1 MHIVH
6 VIVDIAYLH
15 MSVSA
20 VQYMHGVHVYAS
32 VLCTCMQNI
41 VYASTNH
48 ILFYLHQHLHQTPNP
63 PMSGGFLQAG
73 LFNPWDRALYLSIKE
88 ERAFLNRAQTV

>member
-1 MHIVH
+1 MRRPALRLSPPMHFHPHQAGRRTIVRYWWQDFLVRARSMHIVH

-20 VQYMHGVHVYAS
+20 VQFVHGVHVYAS

-41 VYASTNH
+41 VYTST
-48 ILFYLHQHLHQTPNP
+48 
-63 PMSGGFLQAG
+63 
-73 LFNPWDRALYLSIKE
+73 
-88 ERAFLNRAQTV
+88 